1 MKIEIIGTIVIMLIC
16 MATPAMAEP
25 TPFVINGHVYDFC
38 GNPCNGSYLRVT
50 NPNTNE
56 DWDVRNLSE
65 SNYYLLVSD
74 SDDVS
79 AGDVLRFDA
88 QGFDA
93 QGRLQSK
100 TVAHTVTLDEITTGG
115 FVVDNIMLEPA
126 AGPDLNVI
134 AIKMPDHIYCGR
146 DTLIHTTVE
155 NIGTFDVGTFDLM
168 FEVDGTVVDTIS
180 TVLPLKSCAGTD
192 MVFRWAPASA
202 KTFNLKV
209 TADTGNVISEP
220 DETNNMLL
228 EMVQVTSSETIY
240 VPANYSTIQDAIN
253 ATSAGTTI
261 IVSPKSDT
269 DNVYYEHVNIT
280 RDGIWLIA
288 EGDVVIRNDA
298 SGLDVPYPADADQI
312 TVWGEGC
319 TIQGFEIRDNAGS
332 GYPNHPGVG
341 VRLCSDHNI
350 VKDNHVHHTA
360 GGIQIEDSSYNL
372 IENNTI
378 GPRILLM
385 MGVWGDHNLIAD
397 NAFGSDPGNGWK
409 LGGDMTSW
417 DKPASY
423 NIVRGNTFA
432 GRTSLKG
439 SDNLMYN
446 NRFLGYAEM
455 GDKNT
460 YNITKTHRTNIM
472 GGPYLG
478 GNYWS
483 DYTGNDTDEDGIG
496 DTPHSYDL
504 LPLVEYAPTY
514 TTADAVIALSIAAG
528 GCEYNPEMDVN
539 NDGKV
544 TSLDALMILQVASG
558 AIEIA

>member
-1 MKIEIIGTIVIMLIC
+1 MNTEIITSRFIVIAALLLL
-16 MATPAMAEP
+16 AAPAMAEP
-25 TPFVINGHVYDFC
+25 PTPFVITGHVCGFC
-38 GNPCNGSYLRVT
+38 GNPCNGSWVRIT
-50 NPNTNE
+50 NMNTNVI
-56 DWDVRNLSE
+56 WDAANSSE
-65 SNYYLLVSD
+65 SNYYSLVVTSNN
-74 SDDVS
+74 VS
-79 AGDVLRFDA
+79 TGDVLRFDA
-88 QGFDA
+88 SGCS
-93 QGRLQSK
+93 QSK
-100 TVAHTVTLDEITTGG
+100 TVTHTVAADEITTGG
-115 FVVDNIMLEPA
+115 FVEDTTLEPA
-126 AGPDLNVI
+126 AGPDLTVT

-146 DTLIHTTVE
+146 GALIYTTVE
-155 NIGTFDVGTFDLM
+155 NIGTVDVGTFGLTL
-168 FEVDGTVVDTIS
+168 EVDGTVVDTVS
-180 TVLPLKSCAGTD
+180 TVLPLETCAAGTE
-192 MVFRWAPASA
+192 VIFRWAPASA

-209 TADTGNVISEP
+209 TADPGNAISES
-220 DETNNMLL
+220 DETNNMLS
-228 EMVQVTSSETIY
+228 ETVQVTSSETIC
-240 VPANYSTIQDAIN
+240 VPGDHSTIQDAIN

-269 DNVYYEHVNIT
+269 DNVYYEHVNIS
-280 RDGIWLIA
+280 RDGIWLIT

-298 SGLDVPYPADADQI
+298 SGTTNMPYPADQI

-319 TIQGFEIRDNAGS
+319 TIQGFDLMATYTGVYSN
-332 GYPNHPGVG
+332 YPGVG
-341 VRLCSDHNI
+341 VRLCSGHNI
-350 VKDNHVHHTA
+350 VRDNQIHHTT

-378 GPRILLM
+378 GPSILLV
-385 MGVWGDHNLIAD
+385 MGIWGDHNIITG
-397 NAFGSDPGNGWK
+397 NTFGSDTGNGWK

-455 GDKNT
+455 GSENT
-460 YNITKTHRTNIM
+460 YNITKTLGTNIM

-483 DYTGNDTDEDGIG
+483 DYTGNDTGKDGIG

-504 LPLVEYAPTY
+504 LPLVEYTPTY

-528 GCEYNPEMDVN
+528 SCEYNPKMDVN

-544 TSLDALMILQVASG
+544 TSLDALMILQAASG
-558 AIEIA
+558 ATEIA

>member
-1 MKIEIIGTIVIMLIC
+1 MNTEIITSRFIVIAALLLL
-16 MATPAMAEP
+16 AAPAMAEP
-25 TPFVINGHVYDFC
+25 PTPFVITGHVCGFC
-38 GNPCNGSYLRVT
+38 GNPCNGSWVRIT
-50 NPNTNE
+50 NMNTNVI
-56 DWDVRNLSE
+56 WDAANSSE
-65 SNYYLLVSD
+65 SNYYSLVVTSNN
-74 SDDVS
+74 VS
-79 AGDVLRFDA
+79 TGDVLRFDA
-88 QGFDA
+88 SGCS
-93 QGRLQSK
+93 QSK
-100 TVAHTVTLDEITTGG
+100 TVTHTVAADEITTGG
-115 FVVDNIMLEPA
+115 FVEDTTLEPA
-126 AGPDLNVI
+126 AGPDLTVT

-146 DTLIHTTVE
+146 GALIYTTVE
-155 NIGTFDVGTFDLM
+155 NIGTVDVGTFGLTL
-168 FEVDGTVVDTIS
+168 EVDGTVVDTVS
-180 TVLPLKSCAGTD
+180 TVLPLETCAAGTE
-192 MVFRWAPASA
+192 VIFRWAPASA

-209 TADTGNVISEP
+209 TADPGNAISES
-220 DETNNMLL
+220 DETNNMLS
-228 EMVQVTSSETIY
+228 ETVQVTSSETIC
-240 VPANYSTIQDAIN
+240 VPGDHSTIQDAIN

-269 DNVYYEHVNIT
+269 DNVYYEHVNIS
-280 RDGIWLIA
+280 RDGIWLIT

-298 SGLDVPYPADADQI
+298 SGTTNMPYPADQI

-319 TIQGFEIRDNAGS
+319 TIQGFDLMATYTGVYSN
-332 GYPNHPGVG
+332 YPGVG
-341 VRLCSDHNI
+341 VRLCSGHNI
-350 VKDNHVHHTA
+350 VRDNQIHHTT

-378 GPRILLM
+378 GPSILLV
-385 MGVWGDHNLIAD
+385 MGIWGDHNIITG
-397 NAFGSDPGNGWK
+397 NTFGSDTGNGWK

-455 GDKNT
+455 GSENT
-460 YNITKTHRTNIM
+460 YNITKTLGTNIM

-483 DYTGNDTDEDGIG
+483 DYTGNDTGKDGIG

-504 LPLVEYAPTY
+504 LPLVEYTPTY

-528 GCEYNPEMDVN
+528 SCEYNPKMDVN

-544 TSLDALMILQVASG
+544 TSLDALMILQAASG